1 MLTSTPDHS
10 ALTVDSSSTYYDDY
24 NDIEKDA
31 IDKGIEKIP
40 IPSNFFKIILTFYV
54 KIK

>member
-10 ALTVDSSSTYYDDY
+10 AVLVDTSSNYYDDY

-31 IDKGIEKIP
+31 IDKGIEK
-40 IPSNFFKIILTFYV
+40 
-54 KIK
+54 

>member
-10 ALTVDSSSTYYDDY
+10 AVTVDSSSLLSSSSTYYDDY

-31 IDKGIEKIP
+31 IDKGIRKIS
-40 IPSNFFKIILTFYV
+40 I
-54 KIK
+54 